1 MADKKFNLKESI
13 SKLNE
18 IVDWFEN
25 QEEVD
30 VETGLEKVK
39 EGAKLVK
46 DCKTRLSE
54 VQNEFEKIRKEVKK
68 GDELESENDDQGVVE
83 EVPF

>member
-1 MADKKFNLKESI
+1 MADKKFNLKESL

-30 VETGLEKVK
+30 VEVGLEKVK
-39 EGAKLVK
+39 EGASLVK
-46 DCKTRLSE
+46 DCKIRLAE
-54 VQNEFEKIRKEVKK
+54 IENEFEKIRKEVKK
-68 GDELESENDDQGVVE
+68 NDEIVENIGNGE
-83 EVPF
+83 I

>member
-13 SKLNE
+13 RKLNE

-30 VETGLEKVK
+30 VEAGLEKVK

-46 DCKTRLSE
+46 DCKTRLAE

-68 GDELESENDDQGVVE
+68 SDEIESEEDE
-83 EVPF
+83 ENIEDVPF

>member
-13 SKLNE
+13 RKLNE

-30 VETGLEKVK
+30 VEVGLEKVK

-46 DCKTRLSE
+46 DCKTRLTE

-68 GDELESENDDQGVVE
+68 NDEVESEDDE
-83 EVPF
+83 ESLDKTPF

>member
-13 SKLNE
+13 GKLNE

-68 GDELESENDDQGVVE
+68 SNEVESEDDE
-83 EVPF
+83 ERIENVPF